1 MLAVLHSKE
10 RSRLFLLNCSCFQ
23 AFMELGYETINDE
36 VTNCHAT
43 LAGAYEELRQMRRL
57 DYRCPV

>member
-36 VTNCHAT
+36 VRNCHAT
-43 LAGAYEELRQMRRL
+43 LAGA
-57 DYRCPV
+57 